1 MEQCRDTFG
10 VQLVDDLRQDV
21 GYALRQLRSTPAFT
35 AIAIATLALGIG
47 GSTAIFTVV
56 DSVLLRPLRF
66 AEPQRLTMIWP
77 TSHSRVSPGYLHDWR
92 LESRT
97 FQDMAGWYDVRANVT
112 GRGEP
117 LEVLADRVTPNFFAV
132 LGTAAYLGRTL
143 TVGASL
149 SDVKPDVVFEPRV
162 LAAPIRRRSTCRWPT
177 DHRGRGG
184 FHDHRRDARRL
195 HRPHRRI
202 VRIAR

>member
-112 GRGEP
+112 RSGRATRGPGGSGDAELLRGAWHRRLP
-117 LEVLADRVTPNFFAV
+117 GPHVDRRSKLERREA
-132 LGTAAYLGRTL
+132 
-143 TVGASL
+143 
-149 SDVKPDVVFEPRV
+149 
-162 LAAPIRRRSTCRWPT
+162 RRR
-177 DHRGRGG
+177 
-184 FHDHRRDARRL
+184 F
-195 HRPHRRI
+195 
-202 VRIAR
+202 